1 MSQKKKL
8 RAGRHKARRGG
19 SKVQTIARRRWALW
33 STLVVFAVFV
43 GAALTAMTVTGQSR
57 GEPVADFTVD
67 TAQGPLSLASQ
78 KGNILI
84 YFFSFPG

>member
-1 MSQKKKL
+1 MEPGYEIVDDL
-8 RAGRHKARRGG
+8 EDGDLPGN
-19 SKVQTIARRRWALW
+19 
-33 STLVVFAVFV
+33 VFV

-67 TAQGPLSLASQ
+67 TAQGPLSMASQ

>member
-1 MSQKKKL
+1 MSQQKS

-19 SKVQTIARRRWALW
+19 SKGKTLTKWRWVLW
-33 STLVVFAVFV
+33 STLLVFAVFV

-67 TAQGPLSLASQ
+67 TAQGPLSVASQ
-78 KGNILI
+78 KGNVLI

>member
-1 MSQKKKL
+1 MSQKKS
-8 RAGRHKARRGG
+8 RSDRPKARRGE
-19 SKVQTIARRRWALW
+19 SKGKIIAKRRWVLW
-33 STLVVFAVFV
+33 STLLVFAVFV
-43 GAALTAMTVTGQSR
+43 GATLMAMTVTGQSR

-67 TAQGPLSLASQ
+67 TAQGPLSMASQ